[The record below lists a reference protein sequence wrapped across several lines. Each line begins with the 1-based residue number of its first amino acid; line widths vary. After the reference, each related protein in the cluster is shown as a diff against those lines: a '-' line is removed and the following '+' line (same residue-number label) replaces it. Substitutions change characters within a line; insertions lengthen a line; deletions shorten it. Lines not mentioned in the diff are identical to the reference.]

1 MSQSIKDLRIFIAHG
16 SDDVRETLADFAS
29 KRHVVLGTAG
39 TVVQMKQAVMEER
52 PDLLVTGVSYPD
64 GDGID
69 AAIELGHVA
78 PLPAVVATSARSLEL
93 VEKAMRDHVM
103 AYLIE
108 PILSEDLQ
116 AAIIVAWARYI
127 ELTHLE
133 AQVDDMKIALEDRK
147 IIERAKGILMASE
160 NIGEG
165 EAFGLLRSRSQD
177 NREKMVDVAR
187 RILDDAQAEAELGA
201 RQKS

>member
-39 TVVQMKQAVMEER
+39 TVVQMKQAVIEER
-52 PDLLVTGVSYPD
+52 PDLLITGVKYPD

-78 PLPAVVATSARSLEL
+78 PLPTVVATSARSLEL

-116 AAIIVAWARYI
+116 AAIIVAWARYL

-133 AQVDDMKIALEDRK
+133 AQVDDMKTALEDRK

-160 NIGEG
+160 SIGEA
-165 EAFGLLRSRSQD
+165 EAFSRLRTRSQD

-187 RILDDAQAEAELGA
+187 RVLDEAQEEAK
-201 RQKS
+201 QKS

>member
-1 MSQSIKDLRIFIAHG
+1 
-16 SDDVRETLADFAS
+16 
-29 KRHVVLGTAG
+29 
-39 TVVQMKQAVMEER
+39 
-52 PDLLVTGVSYPD
+52 
-64 GDGID
+64 
-69 AAIELGHVA
+69 
-78 PLPAVVATSARSLEL
+78 
-93 VEKAMRDHVM
+93 MRDHVM

-187 RILDDAQAEAELGA
+187 RILEDAQAEAEEEAKL
-201 RQKS
+201 KS

>member
-1 MSQSIKDLRIFIAHG
+1 MNAKHTLNNYRELFLSERPLM
-16 SDDVRETLADFAS
+16 DVRAPVEFVRGHFNQALNLPLLDDQQRQEIGL
-29 KRHVVLGTAG
+29 KY
-39 TVVQMKQAVMEER
+39 KQQ
-52 PDLLVTGVSYPD
+52 GQ
-64 GDGID
+64 D

-116 AAIIVAWARYI
+116 AAIIVAWARYL
-127 ELTHLE
+127 ELAHLE
-133 AQVDDMKIALEDRK
+133 AQVDDMKTALEDRK

-160 NIGEG
+160 SIGEG
-165 EAFGLLRSRSQD
+165 EAFGVLRSRSQD

-187 RILDDAQAEAELGA
+187 RILDEAKEEAQEAAEEEAKQE
-201 RQKS
+201 S